1 MKVKVVTFVIG
12 WCVRNRPRNMCRV
25 LNRIFTK
32 GVSRGIAQVKR
43 RNVPSHGPELET
55 WTMDPPPVLLT
66 EPTLT
71 EAFCFCVQTARGWKM
86 CVDSASRCVITNR
99 SSLPSS
105 LLSPPPLP
113 SLLFAPQNEL
123 ATVAISILSVPTCGN
138 SMKGLPPL
146 PSTTHYRLA
155 VGEVEDRGGQ
165 DTGSWLEPKQKTK

>member
-1 MKVKVVTFVIG
+1 
-12 WCVRNRPRNMCRV
+12 MCRV

-105 LLSPPPLP
+105 LLSPPPP
-113 SLLFAPQNEL
+113 PVRASKRTRDRRNFNFVRSDVWQQYEGPASPPIDN
-123 ATVAISILSVPTCGN
+123 TLSFG
-138 SMKGLPPL
+138 S
-146 PSTTHYRLA
+146 
-155 VGEVEDRGGQ
+155 RGGGGPWRSGHWQ
-165 DTGSWLEPKQKTK
+165 LARTQTKNKIEPSSVLWRHVPHCPLIYSQG